1 MRNLK
6 RRLWLPA
13 LLLALLLILSGC
25 ASSPASSAPA
35 AEESTNYESGEY
47 PAQDQAEAQA
57 TSAAVASGNGSTTLS
72 GGDTGNL
79 PPIDTGN
86 VAASGKKMIYTVTL
100 SLEAD
105 DPKAVLAGVQ
115 KAVGEAG
122 GYVAGSEFYGE
133 GQYETS
139 TITVRVP
146 PEKLQSF
153 TAAVGTL
160 GRVLESRMSSQ
171 DVTAQYTDLASQLR
185 NAQAQEIQLLEVL
198 KKAEKIDDILKVRE
212 QLNQVQQEIE
222 LCKGQLRLM
231 DNQVGYS
238 TVTISV
244 RQPEKPVV
252 IDDEGDRPVQFWG
265 FGTIGRK
272 ISLAFRSSVNWTMN
286 AIGAVLMV
294 LGYLSI
300 PLLIIAAFVLVVV
313 LLVRRANRRRPA
325 PRPPVPPKA

>member
-1 MRNLK
+1 MRNPT

-13 LLLALLLILSGC
+13 LLLALLFILSGC
-25 ASSPASSAPA
+25 ASSPASPVLV
-35 AEESTNYESGEY
+35 AEESTNYEGVEH
-47 PAQDQAEAQA
+47 PAEDQAEPQA
-57 TSAAVASGNGSTTLS
+57 TTDASGGETITSGDSGTGS
-72 GGDTGNL
+72 L
-79 PPIDTGN
+79 PPINTGN

-100 SLEAD
+100 SLEAE
-105 DPKAVLAGVQ
+105 DPKAVLSGVQ
-115 KAVGEAG
+115 KAVDEAG
-122 GYVAGSEFYGE
+122 GYVAGSEFYGD
-133 GQYETS
+133 GQYQSS

-153 TAAVGTL
+153 TAAVGAL
-160 GRVLESRMSSQ
+160 GRVLESQMSSQ
-171 DVTAQYTDLASQLR
+171 DVTDQYTDLESQLR
-185 NAQAQEIQLLEVL
+185 NAQAQETQLLEVL

-222 LCKGQLRLM
+222 MCKGQLRLM

-244 RQPEKPVV
+244 RQPEKPAVT
-252 IDDEGDRPVQFWG
+252 DDEGDRPLQFWG
-265 FGTIGRK
+265 FSTIGNK

-300 PLLIIAAFVLVVV
+300 PLVIVAAIVLVVV

-325 PRPPVPPKA
+325 PRPPAAPPHA